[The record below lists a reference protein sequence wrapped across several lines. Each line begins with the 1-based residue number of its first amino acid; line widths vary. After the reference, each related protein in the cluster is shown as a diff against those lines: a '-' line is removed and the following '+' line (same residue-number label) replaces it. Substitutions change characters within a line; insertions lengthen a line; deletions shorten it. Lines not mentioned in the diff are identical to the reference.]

1 MDHREETQEDAT
13 FGHETTTVN
22 TTVGDL
28 IEALTS
34 VAEQAGSTQEECYK
48 IASFAIE
55 RILRE
60 KKQRELL
67 S

>member
-1 MDHREETQEDAT
+1 MNNREDAVVDNT
-13 FGHETTTVN
+13 TTTVQ

-34 VAEQAGSTQEECYK
+34 VAEQAGSTQEECYR

>member
-1 MDHREETQEDAT
+1 MNNREEAVVDNA
-13 FGHETTTVN
+13 TTTVQ

-34 VAEQAGSTQEECYK
+34 VAEQAGSTQEECYR

>member
-1 MDHREETQEDAT
+1 MNNREEVVVDNA
-13 FGHETTTVN
+13 TTTVQ

-34 VAEQAGSTQEECYK
+34 VAEQAGSTQEECYR

>member
-1 MDHREETQEDAT
+1 MSNRESQDFEYDSTMVE
-13 FGHETTTVN
+13 

-34 VAEQAGSTQEECYK
+34 VAEQTGRTQEECYK